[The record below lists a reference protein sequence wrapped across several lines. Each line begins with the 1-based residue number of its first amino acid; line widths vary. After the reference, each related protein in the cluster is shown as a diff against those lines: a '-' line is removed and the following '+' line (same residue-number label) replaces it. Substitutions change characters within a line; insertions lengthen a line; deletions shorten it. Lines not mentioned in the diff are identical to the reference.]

1 MQNKIIKSNA
11 HGSFI
16 QEIIIKVD
24 LTVSDTARQDLDYDA
39 FKSDE
44 HHAYFTVFR
53 YDRKRGD
60 DESIVHDLSDLF
72 SFDKNYWSIDWNNSI
87 Y

>member
-1 MQNKIIKSNA
+1 MSEITIKSNS

-16 QEIIIKVD
+16 QEIIIRVD
-24 LTVSDTARQDLDYDA
+24 LKVSETAKQDLDYDA
-39 FKSDE
+39 FKTDE
-44 HHAYFTVFR
+44 HHAYFKILR
-53 YDRKRGD
+53 RDRKRGD

-72 SFDKNYWSIDWNNSI
+72 SFDSKYWSIDWDASV

>member
-1 MQNKIIKSNA
+1 MKSNSF
-11 HGSFI
+11 GSFI
-16 QEIIIKVD
+16 QEIIIRVD
-24 LTVSDTARQDLDYDA
+24 LTAYETARQDLNYDA
-39 FKSDE
+39 FKTDE
-44 HHAYFTVFR
+44 HHAYFKVLR

-72 SFDKNYWSIDWNNSI
+72 SFNNEYWSIDWEQSV